1 VVTDSLARTA
11 AGNDVAIV
19 HDYLTQRGGAERVVL
34 ALSRTFPSAPIYT
47 SVYQKESTFPEFAD
61 RQIETTAL
69 QHLPMV
75 RRHHRIGLP
84 LYPTAFS
91 HLHVHAKV
99 VICSTSGWAHGVATD
114 GTKVL
119 YVYNPARWLYQAEEY
134 LLGSPRW
141 QQLGLHAGAGW
152 LRSWDQKA
160 ARSADRVLAISQ
172 VARARI
178 RSSWGLDSIVVH
190 PPHGADANG
199 AQEPVPGL
207 EPGFLLCVARLLP
220 YKHVDAI
227 LAAMQF
233 LPRDRLVVAGD
244 GPLRQELLSMAPP
257 NVFFMTSVSDARL
270 RWLYANARFLVAAA
284 TEDFGLVPVEA
295 MAFGTPAVVV
305 RKAGYLETVIE
316 GETGLFFDEVKPT
329 EIATAVRAADAETWS
344 TGRLRAHAESFSEA
358 AFAETVSG
366 LIAKVPGW

>member
-47 SVYQKESTFPEFAD
+47 SVYQKETTFPEFAD

-84 LYPTAFS
+84 LYPTAFR

-99 VICSTSGWAHGVATD
+99 VICSTSGWAHGVTTD

-160 ARSADRVLAISQ
+160 AHSADGVLAISRVVQ
-172 VARARI
+172 ARI
-178 RSSWGLDSIVVH
+178 RASWGMESTVVH
-190 PPHGADANG
+190 PPHGADING
-199 AQEPVPGL
+199 LQEPVPGL

-220 YKHVDAI
+220 YKHIDAI
-227 LAAMQF
+227 IAAMGI
-233 LPRDRLVVAGD
+233 LTGDRLVVAGD
-244 GPLRQELLSMAPP
+244 GPLRQQLQAAAPA
-257 NVFFMTSVSDARL
+257 NVSFLTAVTDDHL
-270 RWLYANARFLVAAA
+270 RWLYSNARFLVAAA
-284 TEDFGLVPVEA
+284 TEDFGLAPVEA
-295 MAFGTPAVVV
+295 MAFGTPAVVI
-305 RKAGYLETVIE
+305 RKAGYLETLAE
-316 GETGLFFDEVKPT
+316 GETAVFFDHAEPA
-329 EIATAVRAADAETWS
+329 EIAAAVRRGDNETW
-344 TGRLRAHAESFSEA
+344 TAEQIRAHADSFGEA
-358 AFAETVSG
+358 AFSTTLQRLVAAIESR
-366 LIAKVPGW
+366 